1 MEKYLTGT
9 KRQMDDASE
18 TNKIKCDSNDEAYL
32 ALGFTVN
39 VMGDEERPVCILFL
53 KTDWMDG

>member
-9 KRQMDDASE
+9 KRQME